1 MKRFYKNASTG
12 ALAEGHGVLLDGRP
26 VCTPQGALLTV
37 PREALAQALA
47 DEWAAQEAE
56 IVPARMPLTQIACT
70 AIDLVARDRARA
82 LDELVGFAEAELL
95 CYRAEAPGELV
106 MRQAAVWQ
114 PLLDWVEVTYGAP
127 LVLAEGVVHR
137 PQPAESLAA
146 LRRAAEGYDAFGL
159 AALALAVR
167 SAGSLVVGLALA
179 AGRLTPQE
187 AFAAAELDETYSI
200 EQWGEDPIAADR
212 RAALQADLVA
222 ARQFLDAL
230 H

>member
-1 MKRFYKNASTG
+1 MKRFYREVSAS

-26 VCTPQGALLTV
+26 LRTPQGALLAV

-47 DEWAAQEAE
+47 DEWAAQDAE
-56 IVPARMPLTQIACT
+56 IVPARMPLTQVACT

-95 CYRAEAPGELV
+95 CYRAEEPAELV

-114 PLLDWVEVTYGAP
+114 PLLDWAEATYGAP
-127 LVLAEGVVHR
+127 LTLAEGIMHS
-137 PQPAESLAA
+137 PQPPESLAA

-179 AGRLTPQE
+179 AGRLTPEE
-187 AFAAAELDETYSI
+187 AFAAAELDETYCI

-212 RAALQADLVA
+212 RAALQADLAA
-222 ARQFLDAL
+222 ARRFLDAL